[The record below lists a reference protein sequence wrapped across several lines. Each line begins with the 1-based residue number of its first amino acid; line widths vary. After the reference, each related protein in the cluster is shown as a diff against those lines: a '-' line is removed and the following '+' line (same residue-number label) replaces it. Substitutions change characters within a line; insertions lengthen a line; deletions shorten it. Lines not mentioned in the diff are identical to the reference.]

1 MLHVRNLDLR
11 RPIRFA
17 RTVQVHPQER
27 LLQEARA
34 YQQTEE
40 LPKAFGVRDR
50 VVIEYTLARLSHLGI
65 GQARYSGRAKTRCQ
79 LLMACTVAYLRRI
92 GNWLAD
98 QQASEP
104 AMAACPGY
112 VRSPACP
119 GYVSGATCVVP

>member
-50 VVIEYTLARLSHLGI
+50 VVIEHARARLSHHRASL
-65 GQARYSGRAKTRCQ
+65 RAK
-79 LLMACTVAYLRRI
+79 
-92 GNWLAD
+92 
-98 QQASEP
+98 
-104 AMAACPGY
+104 
-112 VRSPACP
+112 SPSHP
-119 GYVSGATCVVP
+119 VQEYSPSKHNPSP